1 MDITLPE
8 DNLEALLANPL
19 VVGLL
24 DQVSDGAVVID
35 VQTRRILAMNR
46 RARRLLGLSED
57 EAGGALCREALNSP
71 LCKSACLL
79 TEGLRADGKAE
90 AGCGGQDAEIFYR
103 GREGAPLLHARARMI
118 VVRNPA
124 GAPIAGIEM
133 FSDLTETRR
142 LEKALGDR
150 RSLHGIIGS
159 APPMQRLYEL
169 LEQVAPY
176 DLPVLITGESGVGKE
191 RVADALVGLSD
202 RARKPYVKV
211 NCAAL
216 NPSLVESEL
225 FGHRRGAFTGAVTD
239 RRGSFEEAHGGTL
252 LLDELGELP
261 LSLQAKLLRVIQQ
274 GELQRVGEDR
284 PRTVDVRVIAATNR
298 DIEADVQSGHFRED
312 LYYRLAGVRLHV
324 PPLRDRK
331 GDLPL
336 LTAHFLGRFSDE
348 ARQRGRPKP
357 APELRQDAL
366 AELVARD
373 WRGNVR
379 ELENVL
385 RLAFIRAPEGGAI
398 GPEHLMAP
406 AGRPS
411 AEPDTVS
418 LQELEKRAIQR
429 AMDQAEGNMAAA
441 ARLLGVDRTT
451 LWRKLRRTEA

>member
-8 DNLEALLANPL
+8 DNLSALLSNPL

-24 DQVSDGAVVID
+24 DQISDGAVVID
-35 VQTRRILAMNR
+35 VTSRRILAMNR
-46 RARRLLGLSED
+46 RARQLLGASED
-57 EAGGALCREALNSP
+57 EVSGALCREALNSP
-71 LCKSACLL
+71 LCKPACLL
-79 TEGLRADGKAE
+79 TEGLRAEGRAE
-90 AGCGGQDAEIFYR
+90 AGCAPRESEVFYR

-118 VVRNPA
+118 VVRAPD
-124 GAPIAGIEM
+124 GRPIAGIEM

-150 RSLHGIIGS
+150 RSLHGIIGQ

-225 FGHRRGAFTGAVTD
+225 FGHRRGAFTGAVAD

-298 DIEADVQSGHFRED
+298 DIEADVQTGHFRED

-324 PPLRDRK
+324 PPLRERK
-331 GDLPL
+331 ADLPL
-336 LTAHFLGRFSDE
+336 LAEHFLHRFADE
-348 ARQRGRPKP
+348 ARQRGRPKTTP
-357 APELRQDAL
+357 GLRADAL
-366 AELVARD
+366 AELVGRD

-385 RLAFIRAPEGGAI
+385 RLAFIRVPEGAPI
-398 GPEHLMAP
+398 GPDHVAAP
-406 AGRPS
+406 TSRPS
-411 AEPDTVS
+411 AEPEPVS

-429 AMDQAEGNMAAA
+429 AMDQSEGNMAAA

-451 LWRKLRRTEA
+451 LWRKLRRGEA

>member
-1 MDITLPE
+1 MDITLPD
-8 DNLEALLANPL
+8 DNLHALLANPL

-24 DQVSDGAVVID
+24 DQINDGAVVID
-35 VQTRRILAMNR
+35 IASRKVLAMNR
-46 RARRLLGLSED
+46 QARQLLALSED
-57 EAGGALCREALNSP
+57 EVGGSLCRDALNSP

-79 TEGLRADGKAE
+79 TESLRSDGRADPAC
-90 AGCGGQDAEIFYR
+90 ATRDAEVFYR
-103 GREGAPLLHARARMI
+103 GRDGASLLHARARMV

-124 GAPIAGIEM
+124 GEPIAGIEM

-142 LEKALGDR
+142 LERALGDR
-150 RSLHGIIGS
+150 RSLHGIIGN
-159 APPMQRLYEL
+159 APPMQKLYAL

-191 RVADALVGLSD
+191 RVADAVVGLSD

-225 FGHRRGAFTGAVTD
+225 FGHRRGAFTGAVSD

-298 DIEADVQSGHFRED
+298 DIEADVHNGHFRED

-324 PPLRDRK
+324 PPLRERK

-336 LTAHFLGRFSDE
+336 LATHFLGRFRDE
-348 ARQRGRPKP
+348 ARQRGRPKA
-357 APELRQDAL
+357 APGLRHDAL
-366 AELVARD
+366 AELAARD

-385 RLAFIRAPEGGAI
+385 RLAFIRVPDGAEI
-398 GPEHLMAP
+398 APEHLMAP
-406 AGRPS
+406 TGRVS
-411 AEPDTVS
+411 VEPEPVS

-451 LWRKLRRTEA
+451 LWRKLRRGES